1 MTFAFIS
8 HAQPDK
14 TRPDQRMR
22 ALVHFLH
29 QAGIPLWIDRP
40 DELGLSAKELEERCV
55 SLNGRWPSDIRGAL
69 NACATGV
76 GFWSLH
82 ARTRVQQDAGGVL
95 AQELQ
100 TLSVAKKLHLTCI
113 DPGIVNDIGV
123 AFTHL
128 AQGQQAID
136 LGAVDP
142 HVFADRAVRLIESLA
157 AATGVKSARWRPY
170 TKAIS
175 EQGRVGA
182 FGGLLQPELKRA
194 REGAAALVSAFGMH
208 DPGRL
213 AITLTP
219 ELAAGY
225 ERIAGECKR
234 LNRRF
239 RTYHRL
245 LALMYLPSR
254 HLPACLDEV
263 EPGQGARVEA
273 WLIKH
278 AESGSEAYLA
288 DDPLADRHA
297 EAARAFAEIDQA
309 SAIDE
314 RHALQ
319 AILAAVESGT
329 TRALRKWIGEDA
341 FAVLVRTVE
350 RRRPKRPD
358 FAVSGTLRDLDS

>member
-1 MTFAFIS
+1 MTFVFIS

-22 ALVHFLH
+22 ALVGFLH
-29 QAGIPLWIDRP
+29 KAGIPLWIDRP
-40 DELGLSAKELEERCV
+40 DELGLSAKELEERGV
-55 SLNGRWPSDIRGAL
+55 SLNGRWPGDIRDAL

-100 TLSVAKKLHLTCI
+100 TLSLAGKLHLTCI

-123 AFTHL
+123 AFKHL
-128 AQGQQAID
+128 TQGQQAID

-142 HVFADRAVRLIESLA
+142 QVFADRAVRLIESLG
-157 AATGVKSARWRPY
+157 AATGVKPARWRPY

-175 EQGRVGA
+175 EQGRLGA
-182 FGGLLQPELKRA
+182 FGGFLRPELRRA
-194 REGAAALVSAFGMH
+194 REGAAALVSAFGRH

-213 AITLTP
+213 AINLTP
-219 ELAAGY
+219 ELAAAY
-225 ERIAGECKR
+225 ERIAGECRR
-234 LNRRF
+234 LNQRF

-245 LALMYLPSR
+245 LALMSLPSR
-254 HLPACLDEV
+254 HLPACLDEA
-263 EPGQGARVEA
+263 EPGLGARVEA
-273 WLIKH
+273 WLVKH
-278 AESGSEAYLA
+278 AETGSEAYLA
-288 DDPLADRHA
+288 NDPLADRHA
-297 EAARAFAEIDQA
+297 DAARAFAEIDQA

-319 AILAAVESGT
+319 AILAEVGSGT
-329 TRALRKWIGEDA
+329 TKALRKWIGEDA

-350 RRRPKRPD
+350 RRRPKQPD
-358 FAVSGTLRDLDS
+358 FAVSGTLRDLDA